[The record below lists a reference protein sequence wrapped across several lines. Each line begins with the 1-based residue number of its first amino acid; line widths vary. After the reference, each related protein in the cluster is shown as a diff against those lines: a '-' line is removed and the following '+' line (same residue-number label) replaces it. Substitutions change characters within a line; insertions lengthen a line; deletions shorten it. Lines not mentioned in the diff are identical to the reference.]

1 MLQTVFNKCDKVCG
15 CSECEMHEANVDI
28 VFRDDTN
35 PFNVD
40 VMTVKGYKCNRY
52 GQYNTNF
59 GFKGQPVLIDDV
71 IVGDLAKKHIE
82 IERKY

>member
-1 MLQTVFNKCDKVCG
+1 MQQVVFNKCNKALG
-15 CSECEMHEANVDI
+15 CSECEMHERDVDI

-40 VMTVKGYKCNRY
+40 EMTVKGYKCNKY
-52 GQYNTNF
+52 CHFNTNF
-59 GFKGQPVLIDDV
+59 GIQGQSVLIDDV
-71 IVGDLAKKHIE
+71 VVGDLAKKLIA